1 MIDYNLAF
9 NIIVSVSTFMVVFT
23 ILLSA
28 YYLTYFFTARRK
40 VAPIPASENHTK
52 FGVIVAARNESKVI
66 RGIFDSLKNQTYS
79 KEYYDVWIIVESFDD
94 PSIKIAEEY
103 GYKWFVRD
111 RLTPERKTKG
121 FALQELIDY
130 FNRESINYD
139 AYMIF
144 DADNKVEPNFIEL
157 MNNLRQTG
165 VKIGSGYR
173 NFTNVNVNW
182 LTATSSVMF
191 AYMNQ
196 VTSKGRSYLFH
207 KATLMG
213 TGYYV
218 DKSIIDDA
226 GGWIFT
232 GMTEDIQLT
241 SYSYYHDV
249 NMRYYPDAVF
259 YDEQSPKMKQV
270 HDQHVRWLAGFF
282 SSRKYL
288 KKCGVFYEYHK
299 GPKKAVMRSEF
310 KLGILPFIIYNI
322 INCLLLIASLG
333 LAIGATITRK
343 ETDMIWRCWGI
354 TIYEAL
360 CLYLPFVVASLYI
373 IISER
378 KKLHMKPLIA
388 FICCTTYFVFFYD
401 FLWAFLDLGFHKSKR
416 HSWVQIEHTGKTE
429 KEKKQR
435 E

>member
-1 MIDYNLAF
+1 MIDYDLAF
-9 NIIVSVSTFMVVFT
+9 NIIVTASTFMVVFT
-23 ILLSA
+23 IALSF
-28 YYLTYFFTARRK
+28 YYLGYFFTARRK
-40 VAPIPASENHTK
+40 VPEVPHSENYTK
-52 FGVIVAARNESKVI
+52 FGVIIAARDESKVI
-66 RGIFDSLKNQTYS
+66 RHIFEALKNQTYP
-79 KEYYDVWIIVESFDD
+79 KEYFDVWIVVETFAD
-94 PSIKIAEEY
+94 PSIKIAEEF
-103 GYKWFVRD
+103 GFKWFVRD
-111 RLTPERKTKG
+111 RLTEDRHTKG
-121 FALQELIDY
+121 FALQEITDY
-130 FNRESINYD
+130 FVRENIIYD

-144 DADNKVEPNFIEL
+144 DADNVMEPNFIEL

-165 VKIGSGYR
+165 VKVGSGYR

-182 LTATSSVMF
+182 LTSTSAVMF

-218 DKSIIDDA
+218 DKTIIDDA

-241 SYSYYHDV
+241 SYCYYHDV

-259 YDEQSPKMKQV
+259 YDEQSPKMDQV

-282 SSRKYL
+282 ASRRYL

-299 GPKKAVMRSEF
+299 GPKKALMHSEF
-310 KLGILPFIIYNI
+310 RVGIMPFIIYNI

-333 LAIGATITRK
+333 LALGATFTRK
-343 ETDMIWRCWGI
+343 EVGMIWRCWGI
-354 TIYEAL
+354 TIYEFL
-360 CLYLPFVVASLYI
+360 CIWLPFVIASLYI
-373 IISER
+373 ILSER
-378 KKLHMKPLIA
+378 KKLKMKPLMA
-388 FICCTTYFVFFYD
+388 AVCCSTYLFFFYD
-401 FLWAFLDLGFHKSKR
+401 FVLAFLDLAIHKKKR
-416 HSWVQIEHTGKTE
+416 HKWVQIEHTGKTE
-429 KEKKQR
+429 KEKKH

>member
-1 MIDYNLAF
+1 MIDYDLAF

-23 ILLSA
+23 ILLSI
-28 YYLTYFFTARRK
+28 YYLSYFFTARRK
-40 VAPIPASENHTK
+40 VAPVPASENYTK
-52 FGVIVAARNESKVI
+52 FGVLVAARNESKVI
-66 RGIFDSLKNQTYS
+66 RGILESLKNQTYP
-79 KEYYDVWIIVESFDD
+79 KDHYDVWIIVEDIKD
-94 PSIKIAEEY
+94 PTVEIAKEF
-103 GYKWFVRD
+103 GYNVFVRD
-111 RLTPERKTKG
+111 RLTDDRRTKG
-121 FALQELIDY
+121 FAIQEMYDY
-130 FNRESINYD
+130 FNREGIIHD

-165 VKIGSGYR
+165 VKVGSGYR

-241 SYSYYHDV
+241 AYSYYHDV
-249 NMRYYPDAVF
+249 NMRYYPEAVF
-259 YDEQSPKMKQV
+259 YDEQSPKFKQV

-282 SSRKYL
+282 ASRRYL

-299 GPKKAVMRSEF
+299 GPKKALMRSEF
-310 KLGILPFIIYNI
+310 KVGLLPFILYNI
-322 INCLLLIASLG
+322 VNCLLLFTSLG
-333 LAIGATITRK
+333 LAIGATINK
-343 ETDMIWRCWGI
+343 QDYDLIWRCWGM
-354 TIYEAL
+354 TFYQFL
-360 CLYLPFVVASLYI
+360 CLYLPFVIASLYI
-373 IISER
+373 IISEH
-378 KKLHMKPLIA
+378 KKLHMKPHVAIV
-388 FICCTTYFVFFYD
+388 CCSTYFIFFYD
-401 FLWAFLDLGFHKSKR
+401 FVWAFLDLGVHKSKR
-416 HSWVQIEHTGKTE
+416 HTWVQIEHTGETE
-429 KEKKQR
+429 KVKKN

>member
-1 MIDYNLAF
+1 MIDYDLAF
-9 NIIVSVSTFMVVFT
+9 NIIVTISTFMVVFT
-23 ILLSA
+23 IFLSI
-28 YYLTYFFTARRK
+28 YYLIYFLTAKRK
-40 VAPIPASENHTK
+40 VPEIPKSDKFTK
-52 FGVIVAARNESKVI
+52 FGVIIAARNESKVI
-66 RGIFDSLKNQTYS
+66 RKLLECLNNQTYP
-79 KEYYDVWIIVESFDD
+79 KEFFDVWIIIED
-94 PSIKIAEEY
+94 PKDPTADIAKEF
-103 GYKWFVRD
+103 GYNVFVRD
-111 RLTPERKTKG
+111 RLTPDRHTKG
-121 FALQELIDY
+121 FALQEMTDY
-130 FNRESINYD
+130 YVRENIVYD

-144 DADNKVEPNFIEL
+144 DADNLVEPNFIEL

-213 TGYYV
+213 TGYFV

-249 NMRYYPDAVF
+249 NMRYYPEAVF

-270 HDQHVRWLAGFF
+270 HDQHVRWLSGFF
-282 SSRKYL
+282 ASRKYL

-299 GPKKAVMRSEF
+299 GPKKALMRSEF
-310 KLGILPFIIYNI
+310 RVGIMPFIIYNI

-333 LAIGATITRK
+333 LALGATFTRK
-343 ETDMIWRCWGI
+343 EVGMIWRCWGI
-354 TIYEAL
+354 TIYEFL
-360 CLYLPFVVASLYI
+360 CLWLPFVVASLYI

-378 KKLHMKPLIA
+378 KKLRIKFLNA
-388 FICCTTYFVFFYD
+388 VICSATYLFFFYD
-401 FLWAFLDLGFHKSKR
+401 FVFAFLDLVFHKEKR
-416 HSWVQIEHTGKTE
+416 HSWVQIEHTGET
-429 KEKKQR
+429 KKH